1 MSRYKDLLIEVED
14 FYWSLL
20 NDDGLTNVEALAKV
34 KKTYGTHGYDHVLEV
49 IKAEE
54 EFDNGI
60 IVDYDNKFKDNLEAN
75 DGV

>member
-49 IKAEE
+49 IKEE
-54 EFDNGI
+54 EDKDAGI
-60 IVDYDNKFKDNLEAN
+60 FVDIEPNFEDNLGATN
-75 DGV
+75 GG